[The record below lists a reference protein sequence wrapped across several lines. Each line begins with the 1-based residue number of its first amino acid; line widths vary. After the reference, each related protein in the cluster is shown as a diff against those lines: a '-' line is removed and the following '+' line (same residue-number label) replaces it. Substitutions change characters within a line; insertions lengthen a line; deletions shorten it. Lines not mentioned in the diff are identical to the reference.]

1 MGYDS
6 QLLRVKGAAP
16 ATPSTPVE
24 TKAVAADPVLYSF
37 KLSSP
42 VFGGR
47 KGVALVARYR
57 LRKGSRVDLGLYR
70 GTGKKIRRVKTLDR
84 GTRRDGKP
92 YRVKIPSRGR
102 NRGTYT
108 IRLRVT
114 PSDGSARRIY
124 KLVARKL

>member
-1 MGYDS
+1 MGDDS
-6 QLLRVKGAAP
+6 QLLRVKGVAP
-16 ATPSTPVE
+16 ATPTTLLE
-24 TKAVAADPVLYSF
+24 TKAVAADPVRPR
-37 KLSSP
+37 SSS
-42 VFGGR
+42 
-47 KGVALVARYR
+47 ARR
-57 LRKGSRVDLGLYR
+57 CSAAARASRSWRATACARARAAPRLYR